1 MCGCREGFQMISDSA
16 TNCEDIDECELQ
28 IHNCQQ
34 DCSNT
39 EGSYVCSCRAG
50 YELADDEMSCT
61 AREECANTVCSHFC
75 AVVSGNPICSCPNGY
90 VLSSDSRTC
99 SG

>member
-1 MCGCREGFQMISDSA
+1 MSVV
-16 TNCEDIDECELQ
+16 TDIDECELQ

-61 AREECANTVCSHFC
+61 
-75 AVVSGNPICSCPNGY
+75 GM
-90 VLSSDSRTC
+90 
-99 SG
+99 